1 MRRRELHGGRYLRR
15 AAPDRPD
22 RSRRERRD
30 AVDEHRHH
38 SNDGHERHERKRLSA
53 LRVVSWLRFLRRRC
67 VCLLRWL
74 LGILR
79 QPRLGWRERIGRCRH
94 VRRGRND
101 DLRLRLRLG
110 LGQRRRWTRVG
121 VLPAESGR
129 LLAGLQR
136 EQLLTG
142 EQLERVVPG
151 AALESDLTHRMHSDS
166 SSREASILP
175 TSTAGGHPKLCSTSA
190 TVALAPSSSPAMS
203 IVG

>member
-1 MRRRELHGGRYLRR
+1 MRRRELDGGRYLRR

-22 RSRRERRD
+22 GGRRERRD

-38 SNDGHERHERKRLSA
+38 SNNDHERHERKRLSA
-53 LRVVSWLRFLRRRC
+53 LRVVSWLRFLRRRR

-79 QPRLGWRERIGRCRH
+79 QPRLGGRERIGRCRH

-101 DLRLRLRLG
+101 DLRLRLG
-110 LGQRRRWTRVG
+110 PGQRRRWTRVG

-136 EQLLTG
+136 EQLLAG

-151 AALESDLTHRMHSDS
+151 AALESDPHPRDAQRFELARGVDPADVNCRWRS
-166 SSREASILP
+166 EAL
-175 TSTAGGHPKLCSTSA
+175 
-190 TVALAPSSSPAMS
+190 
-203 IVG
+203 